1 MRSASFA
8 ISRSVSAAI
17 RARSIAEAPV
27 VVVSTVML
35 FSCLRVG
42 VEWRG

>member
-17 RARSIAEAPV
+17 RARSIAEAPAAA
-27 VVVSTVML
+27 VSTVML
-35 FSCLRVG
+35 FSVLIPGRD
-42 VEWRG
+42 